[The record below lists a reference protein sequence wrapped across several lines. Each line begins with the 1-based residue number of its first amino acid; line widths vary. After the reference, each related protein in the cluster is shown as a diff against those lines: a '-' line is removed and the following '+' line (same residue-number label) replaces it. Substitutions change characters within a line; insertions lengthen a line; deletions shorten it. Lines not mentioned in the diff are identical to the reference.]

1 MINLN
6 TTNTGGQT
14 TTTNNTSSLANISGQ
29 EGADMIGKTISIISN
44 YQQAKSNIRQLKADA
59 AARIGFGKL
68 EAERIRR
75 DGERVKSKAQSELA
89 ASGLEVSGLQGQAIQ
104 DTIKFNSEM
113 NAYEK
118 IFTAQNEANALLK
131 QAEILKKQQKGQ
143 LVQGVL
149 SLGSGIA
156 KAMSGMPPA

>member
-1 MINLN
+1 MTDLN
-6 TTNTGGQT
+6 TTGGQT
-14 TTTNNTSSLANISGQ
+14 TNNKYSLSNISKS
-29 EGADMIGKTISIISN
+29 ESANMLGKGLSIISN

-75 DGERVKSKAQSELA
+75 DGERVISQAQSELA
-89 ASGLEVSGLQGQAIQ
+89 STGLDVSGLQGQAIQ

-113 NAYEK
+113 NAYER

-131 QAEILKKQQKGQ
+131 QAEILKKQQKGG

-149 SLGSGIA
+149 SLGSDVA
-156 KAMSGMPPA
+156 KAMSGSK

>member
-1 MINLN
+1 MTNLN
-6 TTNTGGQT
+6 TTTPNKY
-14 TTTNNTSSLANISGQ
+14 SLSNISGS
-29 EGADMIGKTISIISN
+29 ESANMLGKTISLISN

-75 DGERVKSKAQSELA
+75 DGERVVSQAQSELA

-131 QAEILKKQQKGQ
+131 QAEILKKQQKGG

-149 SLGSGIA
+149 SLGGDIT
-156 KAMSGMPPA
+156 KAMSGIPA

>member
-6 TTNTGGQT
+6 TTSTGGQT

-29 EGADMIGKTISIISN
+29 EGANMIGKTISIISN

-75 DGERVKSKAQSELA
+75 DGERVKSQAQSELA
-89 ASGLEVSGLQGQAIQ
+89 SSGLDVSGLQGQAIQ
-104 DTIKFNSEM
+104 DTIKFNSEL

-149 SLGSGIA
+149 SLGSDIG
-156 KAMSGMPPA
+156 KAMAGIPA

>member
-14 TTTNNTSSLANISGQ
+14 TTANNTSSLANISGQ
-29 EGADMIGKTISIISN
+29 EGSNMIGKTISIISN

-75 DGERVKSKAQSELA
+75 DGERVKSQAQSELA

-113 NAYEK
+113 NAYER

-131 QAEILKKQQKGQ
+131 QAEILKKQQKGG

-149 SLGSGIA
+149 SLGSDIT
-156 KAMSGMPPA
+156 KAMANLPA

>member
-1 MINLN
+1 MTNSN
-6 TTNTGGQT
+6 TTGANKY
-14 TTTNNTSSLANISGQ
+14 SLSNISGS
-29 EGADMIGKTISIISN
+29 EGANILGSGLSIISN

-75 DGERVKSKAQSELA
+75 DGERVVSQAQSELA
-89 ASGLEVSGLQGQAIQ
+89 SSGLDVSGLQGQAIQ

-113 NAYEK
+113 NAYER

-131 QAEILKKQQKGQ
+131 QAEILKKQQKGG

-149 SLGSGIA
+149 NLGQDIA
-156 KAMSGMPPA
+156 KAMAGTPS

>member
-1 MINLN
+1 M
-6 TTNTGGQT
+6 TQT
-14 TTTNNTSSLANISGQ
+14 TKYSMDNVSNLEKAQGVGKVLSLV
-29 EGADMIGKTISIISN
+29 SN

-75 DGERVKSKAQSELA
+75 DAERVTSNAQSSLA
-89 ASGLEVSGLQGQAIQ
+89 ASGLEINEGMGQLAQ
-104 DTIKFNSEM
+104 DTIKFNSEL
-113 NAYEK
+113 NAYER

-131 QAEILKKQQKGQ
+131 QAEILKKQQKGG

-149 SLGSGIA
+149 SLGSDIA
-156 KAMSGMPPA
+156 KAMGSAGA